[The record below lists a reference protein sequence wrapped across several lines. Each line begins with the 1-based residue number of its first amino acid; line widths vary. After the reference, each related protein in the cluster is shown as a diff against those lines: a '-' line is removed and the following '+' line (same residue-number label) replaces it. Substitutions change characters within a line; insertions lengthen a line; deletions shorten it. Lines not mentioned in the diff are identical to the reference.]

1 MFRYKVL
8 RFELESFDF
17 DLVDIN
23 LVCES
28 FDDCHSVEDD
38 LVELSQNF
46 P

>member
-8 RFELESFDF
+8 RFELESFEF

-28 FDDCHSVEDD
+28 FDDFHFDKDD
-38 LVELSQNF
+38 LVELGQNF

>member
-8 RFELESFDF
+8 RFELESFEF

-28 FDDCHSVEDD
+28 FDDFHSDKDD
-38 LVELSQNF
+38 LVELGQNF